1 METMKSL
8 RIAWVSLTLLVS
20 VLTSGCQTE
29 NRIEETVSAGEI
41 TVAVDESLRPVMEAE
56 EMAFEIPRKYAK
68 INSVYTS
75 ELNAI
80 QLMLND
86 SARVAVV
93 TRQLNPR
100 ERRVF
105 EEAKLKYRSIK
116 IATDAVALI
125 TNPASRDSL
134 ISVDQ
139 LRDVLSGKLTR
150 WSELGRGGASEK
162 ITVVFDNGNSS
173 NLNYLMDTLQV
184 ADRTKAPVF
193 AVKSNEEVI
202 DFVKKNPNAL
212 GVIGVNWI
220 SDIDDP
226 KTPRFMDQIRVMGVA
241 RNPEPEADDFYQPFQ
256 YAIALQKY
264 PLSRHVYM
272 ITKEARR
279 GLGTGYINYVVS
291 DRGQRIVLK
300 SGLLPATQIIRLV
313 NTRSE
318 L

>member
-1 METMKSL
+1 MSKTNWGML
-8 RIAWVSLTLLVS
+8 LIGVGLIAVGACQSNQEPDDTVS
-20 VLTSGCQTE
+20 VGQ
-29 NRIEETVSAGEI
+29 ITVS
-41 TVAVDESLRPVMEAE
+41 VDESLQPLMEAE
-56 EMAFEIPRKYAK
+56 EMAFEATRKYAK
-68 INSVYTS
+68 LTSVYVT
-75 ELNAI
+75 ELKAI
-80 QLMLND
+80 ELLLND

-93 TRQLNPR
+93 TRQLNSS
-100 ERRVF
+100 ERRIF
-105 EEAKLKYRSIK
+105 EESKLKYRSIK

-125 TNPASRDSL
+125 VNTSNTDTL
-134 ISVDQ
+134 ITTDQ
-139 LRDVLSGKLTR
+139 LREVLAGKRTR
-150 WSELGRGGASEK
+150 WSEVGNSGRSEK
-162 ITVVFDNGNSS
+162 VTVVFDNNNSS
-173 NLNYLMDTLQV
+173 NLNYLFDTLGV
-184 ADRTKAPVF
+184 PNRASAPIF

-226 KTPRFMDQIRVMGVA
+226 KTPRFTEGIRIMAVA
-241 RNPEPEADDFYQPFQ
+241 KRPEPEPDDYIQPYQ

-264 PLSRHVYM
+264 PLCRNVYM

-300 SGLLPATQIIRLV
+300 AGLLPATQIIRLV
-313 NTRSE
+313 NMRST